1 MSKFCCIILHRFSS
15 LTGTNSLRRS
25 AFSRNRTQQAQSLLY
40 VLNQLATH
48 PAKGNKYNASKM
60 GEEKKKITFA
70 CPVSSLKEPRI
81 HNLLPTRSGGST
93 THTRVLTGKLST
105 SEKDESVSV
114 IHNKELD
121 HEILMRRLKRHVLFN
136 ELDAWSKLSAAFIF
150 AELARPCNLV
160 KLCLNNIELLS
171 KHTAKIGRRLSIRK
185 TGKTAKQS
193 SSCWLAVPNSIDN
206 LRITHT
212 QNLC

>member
-15 LTGTNSLRRS
+15 LAGTNSLRRS
-25 AFSRNRTQQAQSLLY
+25 AFFRNRTQQAQSLLY

-105 SEKDESVSV
+105 SEKDGECFCHPQQRVGPR
-114 IHNKELD
+114 NLD
-121 HEILMRRLKRHVLFN
+121 EALEAARPLQRTRCLVQIVRRLH
-136 ELDAWSKLSAAFIF
+136 
-150 AELARPCNLV
+150 
-160 KLCLNNIELLS
+160 LCRTREAL
-171 KHTAKIGRRLSIRK
+171 
-185 TGKTAKQS
+185 QS
-193 SSCWLAVPNSIDN
+193 GEVMLK
-206 LRITHT
+206 
-212 QNLC
+212 